1 MENEN
6 YESNLTERVQLCP
19 DGKYRW
25 NYELNLRKNLSVFI
39 DLLKAFF
46 IPLLFIVVIGI
57 FAGIHNY
64 GFEWAALVKEAKGFF
79 WISVFVFFLCFIS
92 YLIVIRINR
101 GYNHLMFIM
110 DEEGITHC
118 QRATT
123 AKRGRRIGLFAAMVD
138 TDNIPAAMAA
148 SQTMW
153 STQFQNV
160 RKVKIKRRRNLIKVN
175 AILIKNRVYVENP
188 EDYEFV
194 LRYITERCPKLK
206 QNKQNNKPK
215 NITT

>member
-1 MENEN
+1 MNNEN

-25 NYELNLRKNLSVFI
+25 NYELNLRKNPSIFI
-39 DLLKAFF
+39 DLIKAFF

-79 WISVFVFFLCFIS
+79 WISVFVFFLCLIS
-92 YLIVIRINR
+92 YLIVIRINK
-101 GYNHLMFIM
+101 GYYHLMFIM
-110 DEEGITHC
+110 DEEGIVHC
-118 QRATT
+118 QRAET
-123 AKRGRRIGLFAAMVD
+123 AKRGREVGLVAVMTD
-138 TDNIPAAMAA
+138 TDNIPAAIAA

-153 STQFQNV
+153 KSSFQKV
-160 RKVKIKRRRNLIKVN
+160 RKVKVKRRRNLIKVN
-175 AILIKNRVYVENP
+175 EILTKNRIYVENS

-194 LRYITERCPKLK
+194 LRYITERCPKAK
-206 QNKQNNKPK
+206 
-215 NITT
+215 IHAS